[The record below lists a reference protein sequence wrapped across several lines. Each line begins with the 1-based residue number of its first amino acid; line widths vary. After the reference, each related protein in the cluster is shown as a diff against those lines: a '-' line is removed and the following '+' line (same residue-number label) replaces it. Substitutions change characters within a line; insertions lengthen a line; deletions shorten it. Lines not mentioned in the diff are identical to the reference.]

1 MGFIALTDLVTKKN
15 GGFPACW
22 VSAKP
27 EGAYCQEIVVSGTQ
41 PDGQEQVLGLFS
53 DKLKY

>member
-1 MGFIALTDLVTKKN
+1 MHVGFGKT
-15 GGFPACW
+15 P
-22 VSAKP
+22 
-27 EGAYCQEIVVSGTQ
+27 GAYCQEIVVSGTQ